1 MPRPRKCCYIAQP
14 PAVAGMRP
22 VGGDSVAPEAV
33 TLRYDE
39 YEAIRLIDHQGLTQA
54 AAAERMGISRP
65 TCTRLYDRARRTLAA
80 ALVEGRPLRIEGG
93 KVCHSE
99 RWYRCPHCRRI
110 HTGTLRCPACR
121 RNEDSE
127 ILGQPN
133 TTYNPVNTVI
143 MEKIALPTR
152 NGAVDDHFG
161 HCECYTIFTLDA
173 DRRIAG
179 RQTLPA
185 AEGCGCKSDI
195 APPPARHGRRR
206 DACRQHGRRG
216 EKRPPT
222 QRYRRHPR
230 LPRACRGGRR
240 SLSGRPDRRF
250 GRRLRTPSRR
260 RLSRT
265 PRDDRLAPRR
275 MTETGADGTI
285 RNPSAAIFSRGR
297 RYFSVKSRFLE
308 NSSYFCLAESSN
320 GAAKL
325 RCARMKRESGATP
338 EQFPLL

>member
-1 MPRPRKCCYIAQP
+1 MPRPRAN
-14 PAVAGMRP
+14 
-22 VGGDSVAPEAV
+22 AV
-33 TLRYDE
+33 TSPNRPPSRECVPSAEIAASLRSRH
-39 YEAIRLIDHQGLTQA
+39 ASVRRIRSDPPDRPPGIDTGRGGRAHGHLPPHLHASLRPCPPHARRRARRRA
-54 AAAERMGISRP
+54 AAAHRRRKGLP
-65 TCTRLYDRARRTLAA
+65 LRTLVPLP
-80 ALVEGRPLRIEGG
+80 ALPA
-93 KVCHSE
+93 H
-99 RWYRCPHCRRI
+99 PHRN
-110 HTGTLRCPACR
+110 TRCPACR

-152 NGAVDDHFG
+152 NGAVDDHSA
-161 HCECYTIFTLDA
+161 TANATRSSRSTPTA
-173 DRRIAG
+173 AS
-179 RQTLPA
+179 PA
-185 AEGCGCKSDI
+185 ARRYPPPKAAAVNPTS
-195 APPPARHGRRR
+195 PPPARHGRRR

-230 LPRACRGGRR
+230 LPWACRGGRR

-250 GRRLRTPSRR
+250 ATPAHTSSRR

-285 RNPSAAIFSRGR
+285 RNPSAAIFFERSPL
-297 RYFSVKSRFLE
+297 FSVKSRFPGKCF
-308 NSSYFCLAESSN
+308 SYFCLAESSPTARRSL
-320 GAAKL
+320 AAP
-325 RCARMKRESGATP
+325 G
-338 EQFPLL
+338 